1 MWLFEFIPQTLFY
14 LLFLASGIGYVI
26 SLFLPNA
33 ILQKQVKIA
42 SVIAIGI
49 SIYLLG
55 MLYVNNLWKER
66 AEKLQQQVVELAAK
80 STTTN
85 TEIQE
90 RVVTKTQIIKQ
101 RGEDIIKYVD
111 REIVKINNNCV
122 IPQEFVTV
130 HNRAAEQPK

>member
-14 LLFLASGIGYVI
+14 LLFLASGIGYAI
-26 SLFLPNA
+26 SLLLPNP
-33 ILQKQVKIA
+33 ILQKQVKIT
-42 SVIAIGI
+42 SVVTLGI

-55 MLYVNNLWKER
+55 MLYVNNLWKAR
-66 AEKLQQQVVELAAK
+66 AEKLQQQVVELEAK

-85 TEIQE
+85 TEIKE
-90 RVVTKTQIIKQ
+90 RVVTKTQIVKQ
-101 RGEDIIKYVD
+101 RGDDVIKYVD

-122 IPQEFVTV
+122 VSQEFTQA

>member
-14 LLFLASGIGYVI
+14 LLFLASGIGYAI
-26 SLFLPNA
+26 SLFLPNP
-33 ILQKQVKIA
+33 ILQKQVKIT
-42 SVIAIGI
+42 SVIALGI

-66 AEKLQQQVVELAAK
+66 AEKLQQQVVELEAK

-85 TEIQE
+85 TEIKE
-90 RVVTKTQIIKQ
+90 RVVTKTQIVKQ
-101 RGEDIIKYVD
+101 RGDDVIKYVD
-111 REIVKINNNCV
+111 REIVKINNCV
-122 IPQEFVTV
+122 VPQEFTQA

>member
-1 MWLFEFIPQTLFY
+1 MWFFDFIPETLFY
-14 LLFLASGIGYVI
+14 LLFLCSGIGYAI
-26 SLFLPNA
+26 SLFLPHPV
-33 ILQKQVKIA
+33 LQKQVKIT
-42 SVIAIGI
+42 SVVALGI

-55 MLYVNNLWKER
+55 MLYVNNLWKAR

-90 RVVTKTQIIKQ
+90 RVVTKTQIVKQ

-122 IPQEFVTV
+122 IPQEFTQA